1 MTTLALAHTLLS
13 LQVTSLTSLDNSQ
26 VVDLQVFATP
36 RITLKPLVPSFP
48 CFANIYVSLLQKV
61 CGVTISIVMQK
72 DILLGSKESS
82 IIIHS
87 FWFRSHMLTLD
98 WNCLELM
105 LCLFLACTNLS
116 RYSSFYFC
124 FFFDGW
130 MDWSEVV
137 SCLFQQT
144 ISATVDYKLSSPFMI
159 MLFVC
164 LFGGWSA
171 CIEDKYLPYKSIAA
185 QGLQIQGSW
194 NYLYGP

>member
-72 DILLGSKESS
+72 DILLGSKESG

-87 FWFRSHMLTLD
+87 F
-98 WNCLELM
+98 
-105 LCLFLACTNLS
+105 
-116 RYSSFYFC
+116 
-124 FFFDGW
+124 
-130 MDWSEVV
+130 
-137 SCLFQQT
+137 
-144 ISATVDYKLSSPFMI
+144 
-159 MLFVC
+159 
-164 LFGGWSA
+164 
-171 CIEDKYLPYKSIAA
+171 
-185 QGLQIQGSW
+185 
-194 NYLYGP
+194 